1 MKTKSEIALEAFSSG
16 YNCAQSVVEA
26 FREDIGL
33 DRETSR
39 KAAAGFGGGL
49 GRMAETCG
57 AVSGAVIVLGLTC
70 TEKDPAAAKAHTYE
84 KVKRFIETFTQYYSS
99 VVCRDILGEDISTED
114 GLKMAHDQG
123 LFDKRCNGIVKD
135 SVKILKELI

>member
-1 MKTKSEIALEAFSSG
+1 MEIALEAFTSG

-26 FREDIGL
+26 FREETGL
-33 DRETSR
+33 DRETAR

-70 TEKDPAAAKAHTYE
+70 TEKDPAAAKARTYE
-84 KVKRFIETFTQYYSS
+84 KVKRFIETFRQYYGSA
-99 VVCRDILGEDISTED
+99 VCREILGEDISTAD
-114 GLKMAHDQG
+114 GLKRANEQG
-123 LFDKRCNGIVKD
+123 LFEKRCNGVVKD
-135 SVKILKELI
+135 AVKILEELV